1 MREKLS
7 ETLKKLNVRLGK
19 NSYDI
24 IIGENYTKDFPKYIK
39 EVHKGENLFVIT
51 DSNVHEIY
59 KEKYDEMFNGFKY
72 SVYVLEAGE
81 KNKHIGVMQGIYS
94 AMVNSEVKRKDMVVA
109 FGGGVVG
116 DIAGFAAASFLRG
129 INFIQIPT
137 TIVSQVD
144 SSVGGKVG
152 VDLPEG
158 KNLIGA
164 FHQPRRVLIDNQ
176 FLTTLTDRYFYDGFA
191 EIVKYGCI
199 YDKVFFNKLVGL
211 VDNFKKESSNISNNN
226 NYKIKL
232 RKYLMNYIN
241 EIVYRSCEIKKEV
254 VEQDE
259 KEDNLRMI
267 LNFGHTIGHAIEQYT
282 NYEVYSH
289 GEAISTGMIDII
301 KIGVKKG
308 ISSKGQL
315 DEVKKLLE
323 SLNLPTNI
331 EYPIDKIQNIMRR
344 DKKSATNGI
353 NFVFLK
359 EIGEVEIIKMTE
371 EELFC

>member
-1 MREKLS
+1 M
-7 ETLKKLNVRLGK
+7 KKLNVGLGK

-24 IIGENYTKDFPKYIK
+24 IIGENYINEFPKYIK
-39 EVHKGENLFVIT
+39 KIYKGKKIFVIT
-51 DSNVHEIY
+51 DSNVENIY
-59 KEKYDEMFNGFKY
+59 KNKYSEMFKDFDY
-72 SVYVLEAGE
+72 SICVIPAGE
-81 KNKHIGVMQGIYS
+81 KNKHIGIMSGIYS
-94 AMVNSEVKRKDMVVA
+94 AMVQAEIKRKDLVVA

-116 DIAGFAAASFLRG
+116 DIAGFAAATYLRG

-164 FHQPRRVLIDNQ
+164 FHQPKLVLIDNQ

-199 YDKVFFNKLVGL
+199 YDKNFFKRLVEIVEKFEKKNKVSE
-211 VDNFKKESSNISNNN
+211 KE
-226 NYKIKL
+226 KIEYTKKL
-232 RKYLMNYIN
+232 REHLMKYVN
-241 EIVYRSCEIKKEV
+241 ELVYRSCEIKKEV
-254 VEQDE
+254 VEKDE

-267 LNFGHTIGHAIEQYT
+267 LNFGHTIGHAIEQHT

-301 KIGVKKG
+301 KIGEKKEITKKG
-308 ISSKGQL
+308 ELKK
-315 DEVKKLLE
+315 VKDLLE
-323 SLNLPTNI
+323 KLNLPTNI
-331 EYPIDKIQNIMRR
+331 EYPIENVKEIMKR
-344 DKKSATNGI
+344 DKKSVADGI

-359 EIGEVEIIKMTE
+359 KIGKVEIVKMTE
-371 EELFC
+371 DEVFE